1 MSENKIRTLIGFAT
15 RAGKIA
21 VGRSSVTKALFKN
34 KVALLIL
41 AGDASPK
48 IIKEYGKVP
57 NVRTCYFLSKTEL
70 GEITGRK
77 ETAVLGICDD
87 NFASSIK
94 KLLPPE
100 AFSIDRGNGF

>member
-21 VGRSSVTKALFKN
+21 AGRSAVTKALLKN
-34 KVALLIL
+34 KVYLLLI
-41 AGDASPK
+41 AKDASPK
-48 IIKEYGKVP
+48 IIKEYSKIP
-57 NVRTCYFLSKTEL
+57 NVKACYFLSKTEL

-77 ETAVLGICDD
+77 ETAVLGICDA
-87 NFASSIK
+87 NFSNSIK

-100 AFSIDRGNGF
+100 AFSINP